1 MIRRLRRLLCWL
13 TGHRLT
19 TWIYGTCRDRRARK
33 HRWKGNVQFVI
44 WKAGEQG
51 HAEDYWIDMNE
62 FWWPQFVRGS
72 HAVIM
77 SDGTEREI

>member
-1 MIRRLRRLLCWL
+1 MTLLRRLLCWL

-19 TWIYGTCRDRRARK
+19 VWQYGTCHGGRARR
-33 HRWKGNVQFVI
+33 HRFFRNVQFVI

-62 FWWPQFVRGS
+62 FWWPQFV
-72 HAVIM
+72 
-77 SDGTEREI
+77 SDPDTVTGHRLTGGR